1 VLHLIIFMVILPKHE
16 LGELARIP
24 QPNTKESAQ
33 NSQSKA
39 FF

>member
-1 VLHLIIFMVILPKHE
+1 MVILPKE